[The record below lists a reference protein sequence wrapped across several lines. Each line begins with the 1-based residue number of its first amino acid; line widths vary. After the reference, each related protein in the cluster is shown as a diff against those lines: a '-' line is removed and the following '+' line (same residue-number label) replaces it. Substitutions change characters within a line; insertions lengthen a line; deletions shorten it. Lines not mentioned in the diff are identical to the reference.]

1 MFLRHSP
8 FWALPRYQPQH
19 IGAPPPPDDAI
30 GNGVSARSWHRD
42 RAWPRPH
49 HVGVQSGLP
58 QLSGCVPRSS
68 AGGSVPLETQSR
80 PAVDQRRD
88 TPTLTPPATTR
99 RASPSFA
106 PASSL
111 EMAAAGCFTA
121 DAHQWECDATK
132 HPGNQGRG
140 LPLFAGMGPAS

>member
-8 FWALPRYQPQH
+8 FLALTPHQPEQ

-30 GNGVSARSWHRD
+30 GNVASARPWHWD

-49 HVGVQSGLP
+49 HVGVQSVLS

-68 AGGSVPLETQSR
+68 AGGSVPPETQSR

-88 TPTLTPPATTR
+88 TPTLTRPAITR

-111 EMAAAGCFTA
+111 EMAAAGCLTA
-121 DAHQWECDATK
+121 DGHQ
-132 HPGNQGRG
+132 
-140 LPLFAGMGPAS
+140 